1 MEFTKVGAESLMA
14 LRLGMGLAFIVPI
27 AIALIWV
34 FAKKEKFT
42 TVLVGAATFLL
53 FALLMEKPI
62 QALVISIDHPVS
74 RFLNQHTVVWCIVTA
89 LFPGVFEE
97 TGRLVAF
104 KTVLKKRKNRETSIS
119 YGIGHGGFEVML
131 LMGLNYVTS
140 LVYASMINN
149 GTFGTVVS
157 QVAAT
162 APDQVDSLYTLAE
175 QLTAVTMADIGLA
188 IMERTSAVLS
198 HIAFSVIVF
207 YAVKVGKK
215 FWLYPLAIALHTIMD
230 LIAALY
236 ISEILVVST
245 ITFEVI
251 LDIFAVAV
259 FCSAYFLL
267 YRKDISFPDADKK

>member
-14 LRLGMGLAFIVPI
+14 LRLGAGLAFIVPI

-34 FAKKEKFT
+34 FVKKEKFT
-42 TVLVGAATFLL
+42 TVLIGAATFLL
-53 FALLMEKPI
+53 FALLIEKPI

-74 RFLNQHTVVWCIVTA
+74 RFLNQHTVAWCVVVA

-104 KTVLKKRKNRETSIS
+104 KTVLKKRKNKETSIS

-131 LMGLNYVTS
+131 LIGLNYVTS

-162 APDQVDSLYTLAE
+162 APDQVDSLYTLAD

-188 IMERTSAVLS
+188 VMERTFAVLF
-198 HIAFSVIVF
+198 HIALSVIVF
-207 YAVKVGKK
+207 YACKDSKK
-215 FWLYPLAIALHTIMD
+215 FRLYPLAIVMHTIMD

-236 ISEILVVST
+236 TTKIMGVST
-245 ITFEVI
+245 ITLEVI
-251 LDIFAVAV
+251 IAVYAVAV

-267 YRKDISFPDADKK
+267 YRKDNMRPDADKK